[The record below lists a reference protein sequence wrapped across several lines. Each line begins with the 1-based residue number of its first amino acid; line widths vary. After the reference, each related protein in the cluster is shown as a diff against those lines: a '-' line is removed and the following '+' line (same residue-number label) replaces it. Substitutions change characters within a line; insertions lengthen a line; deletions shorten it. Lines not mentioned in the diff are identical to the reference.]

1 MQLQQMETFKEEQ
14 AQDYRKEISTLHAAN
29 SSKVQRASITLPII
43 VHFIAVCALH
53 NSSHC
58 IVCHHPQSEVRR
70 YVQIQELDAEIKHA
84 FAELECNE
92 LARQEL
98 QAKGDSL
105 AAQLD
110 DALQQLQDTESKLH
124 ANCAEL
130 QDARKTHKEA
140 AVSLLEPFL
149 QCGHSC
155 RATSV
160 PAGAGIEMSL
170 I

>member
-14 AQDYRKEISTLHAAN
+14 AQDYRKEISTLQAAN

-43 VHFIAVCALH
+43 VHVIAVRAFH
-53 NSSHC
+53 NSSR
-58 IVCHHPQSEVRR
+58 HHPQSEVRR
-70 YVQIQELDAEIKHA
+70 CVQIQELDAEIKHA

-92 LARQEL
+92 LACQEL

-124 ANCAEL
+124 AKCAEL